1 MPNNYT
7 DYLGN
12 PVSVGDT
19 IIYPVQQGSSAAN
32 LAAGE
37 VIAIEDIIPRD
48 PSDPYCTEG
57 HLHRDRN
64 QQYPP
69 MRRIA
74 GVWDDRQLKMRRR
87 DDKAYMLKVR
97 RDPEW
102 QGGNKQVTL
111 KNVDRV
117 VVVTRLLP

>member
-12 PVSVGDT
+12 PVHVGDT
-19 IIYPVQQGSSAAN
+19 IVYPVQQGSSAAN
-32 LAAGE
+32 LTTGE
-37 VIAIEDIIPRD
+37 IVAIDEIVPDEPWN
-48 PSDPYCTEG
+48 PHCTTG
-57 HLHRDRN
+57 QLHRDRN

-69 MRRIA
+69 TRSIA
-74 GVWDDRQLKMRRR
+74 ARWDRDACKLYRL

-97 RDPEW
+97 RHDSD
-102 QGGNKQVTL
+102 GNKQVTL

-117 VVVTRLLP
+117 VVVSSLVQP